1 MQYFYYRTHKIKKQI
16 FFQKKFE
23 KRRKNNIIK
32 KKKVKNKVKKFIVT
46 DYIIFICYNKIII
59 LK

>member
-1 MQYFYYRTHKIKKQI
+1 MQNKKNQI